1 MRHRSFAWLLIL
13 LVVSCGTALA
23 AAAAGFQAPPKP
35 TAYVTDNADALSSDT
50 RDSLEKELAAYEKA
64 TGHQVIVWIGDTTG
78 DVPLETFTTETAH
91 EWKVGRRGHDD
102 GAILFLFMKDHKI
115 RIEVGYG
122 LEGSL
127 TDADASRIIQDVIRP
142 KMRAGDV
149 DGAVSGGVAGML
161 KTITP
166 SYAGV
171 TPPPTETEKTA
182 PPAVAAIIYIFFS
195 FFGLAMILIVL
206 RIIMGIIGG
215 IRYGYLVL
223 REGSKKAKA
232 DMKKSAFWS
241 SSAAGFIGGGSSGG
255 FDSGGFDSGG
265 FDAGGGDFGGGGAS
279 GSW

>member
-1 MRHRSFAWLLIL
+1 MRKPLLAWVLIL
-13 LVVSCGTALA
+13 LAFSSGTAAA
-23 AAAAGFQAPPKP
+23 AAAAGFTVPPKP
-35 TAYVTDNADALSSDT
+35 TAFVTDNANALSSDT
-50 RDSLEKELAAYEKA
+50 RTSVNDELRAYEQA

-91 EWKVGRRGHDD
+91 EWRVGRKGHDD

-127 TDADASRIIQDVIRP
+127 TDADSYRIIQDVIRP
-142 KMRAGDV
+142 RMRSGDV
-149 DGAVSGGVAGML
+149 DGAVSGGVAAML

-195 FFGLAMILIVL
+195 FFGLFMILIVL
-206 RIIMGIIGG
+206 RIIMGIISA

-232 DMKKSAFWS
+232 DMKNSAFWS
-241 SSAAGFIGGGSSGG
+241 SSAMGFVGGGSSFDGGGG
-255 FDSGGFDSGG
+255 FDSGGFDS
-265 FDAGGGDFGGGGAS
+265 GGGDFGGGGAS

>member
-1 MRHRSFAWLLIL
+1 MRLQLRIPVLVLLLAAWALP
-13 LVVSCGTALA
+13 ALA
-23 AAAAGFQAPPKP
+23 QEFKIPPTP
-35 TAYVTDNADALSSDT
+35 DHFVTDNAGVLSSDT

-78 DVPLETFTTETAH
+78 DVPLETWTTNTAH
-91 EWKVGRRGHDD
+91 QWHVGRKGHDD

-127 TDADASRIIQDVIRP
+127 TDADSYRIIQDIIRP
-142 KMRAGDV
+142 KMRANDV
-149 DGAVSGGVAGML
+149 DGAVSGGIAAMI

-171 TPPPTETEKTA
+171 TPPPAETEHTA
-182 PPAVAAIIYIFFS
+182 PPVVSAIVIAMFAFW
-195 FFGLAMILIVL
+195 GLFMVFIALMIVL
-206 RIIMGIIGG
+206 RVIAA

-223 REGSKKAKA
+223 REGPKKAKA
-232 DMKKSAFWS
+232 DMKNWALTSG
-241 SSAAGFIGGGSSGG
+241 AAGGFIGSALSSGG
-255 FDSGGFDSGG
+255 GDDFGGGG
-265 FDAGGGDFGGGGAS
+265 DFSSGGGDFGGGGAS